1 MWKWTDPDNIKAIIL
16 DVDSLDEAYLSF
28 PYNQYIADVQLFF
41 VKDNNSTCDKEVEVT
56 EYIDTTTLLQD
67 ILIRS
72 KCDSTSIISISNN
85 PLFLKE
91 MMQNH
96 IGTILTC
103 ILAKDLLR
111 NTPDF
116 TDCTINSLPKILKG
130 ELYGY
135 GAEVYATYGHGF
147 PSMSLLKCKSQIL
160 LNDGTEREAIVFMGG
175 RYYSEKHRYLLND
188 PLSYEVLN
196 FKRNYTDS
204 VDLFFDSVISF
215 IRNYKAIDV
224 LTYIPLKPKDI
235 NEKKYDRF
243 RNLKLVNSS
252 QNGIKLQQVLGFN
265 KDFSQ
270 KGNDLYVRKEI
281 VKGAFNVLS
290 DIKGKNIIVIDDV
303 YSTGSTIEEAI
314 KTLYENGANKE
325 FAVLLAVN
333 QMTESNIEYQNL
345 KCGECGN
352 EMKLRKNKKG
362 ELFFGCTAYYRH
374 KAISTTM
381 DLKQGLNLLKDK
393 NKLEVTNDRDLED
406 EY

>member
-67 ILIRS
+67 ML
-72 KCDSTSIISISNN
+72 KDTKYNSTSIISISNN
-85 PLFLKE
+85 PIFLKE

-103 ILAKDLLR
+103 IPAKDFLR

-116 TDCTINSLPKILKG
+116 TVCTINSLPKILKG
-130 ELYGY
+130 ECSGY
-135 GAEVYATYGHGF
+135 VAEVYATYGKGI
-147 PSMSLLKCKSQIL
+147 PKMSLLKCEYEISL
-160 LNDGTEREAIVFMGG
+160 SDGTKREVIVFMGG
-175 RYYSEKHRYLLND
+175 RYYSDTHQYLLND
-188 PLSYEVLN
+188 PLSRLVLN
-196 FKRNYTDS
+196 FKENYTKS
-204 VDLFFDSVISF
+204 VDLFFDAALRSLRKYESF
-215 IRNYKAIDV
+215 DI
-224 LTYIPLKPKDI
+224 LTYVPLKPKE
-235 NEKKYDRF
+235 NKYDRF
-243 RNLKLVNSS
+243 VGLKLEKNSKD
-252 QNGIKLQQVLGFN
+252 GMKLQRVLEFN
-265 KDFSQ
+265 KNFSQ
-270 KGNDLYVRKEI
+270 KGNNFYRRKEN
-281 VKGAFNVLS
+281 VKGAFNVIL

-314 KTLYENGANKE
+314 KTLYENGANKV

-333 QMTESNIEYQNL
+333 QMTESNIEYKNL
-345 KCGECGN
+345 KCKLCGN
-352 EMKLRKNKKG
+352 EMKLRINKKG
-362 ELFFGCTAYYRH
+362 ELFFGCTAFYRH
-374 KAISTTM
+374 KAIPTTIN
-381 DLKQGLNLLKDK
+381 LQQGLNLLKDK

>member
-1 MWKWTDPDNIKAIIL
+1 M
-16 DVDSLDEAYLSF
+16 
-28 PYNQYIADVQLFF
+28 
-41 VKDNNSTCDKEVEVT
+41 
-56 EYIDTTTLLQD
+56 
-67 ILIRS
+67 
-72 KCDSTSIISISNN
+72 
-85 PLFLKE
+85 
-91 MMQNH
+91 
-96 IGTILTC
+96 
-103 ILAKDLLR
+103 
-111 NTPDF
+111 
-116 TDCTINSLPKILKG
+116 
-130 ELYGY
+130 
-135 GAEVYATYGHGF
+135 
-147 PSMSLLKCKSQIL
+147 
-160 LNDGTEREAIVFMGG
+160 
-175 RYYSEKHRYLLND
+175 
-188 PLSYEVLN
+188 
-196 FKRNYTDS
+196 
-204 VDLFFDSVISF
+204 
-215 IRNYKAIDV
+215 
-224 LTYIPLKPKDI
+224 TYIPLKPKDI

-314 KTLYENGANKE
+314 KTLYENGANKV

>member
-147 PSMSLLKCKSQIL
+147 PSMC
-160 LNDGTEREAIVFMGG
+160 F
-175 RYYSEKHRYLLND
+175 
-188 PLSYEVLN
+188 
-196 FKRNYTDS
+196 
-204 VDLFFDSVISF
+204 
-215 IRNYKAIDV
+215 
-224 LTYIPLKPKDI
+224 
-235 NEKKYDRF
+235 
-243 RNLKLVNSS
+243 
-252 QNGIKLQQVLGFN
+252 
-265 KDFSQ
+265 
-270 KGNDLYVRKEI
+270 
-281 VKGAFNVLS
+281 
-290 DIKGKNIIVIDDV
+290 
-303 YSTGSTIEEAI
+303 
-314 KTLYENGANKE
+314 
-325 FAVLLAVN
+325 
-333 QMTESNIEYQNL
+333 
-345 KCGECGN
+345 
-352 EMKLRKNKKG
+352 LR
-362 ELFFGCTAYYRH
+362 L
-374 KAISTTM
+374 
-381 DLKQGLNLLKDK
+381 
-393 NKLEVTNDRDLED
+393 
-406 EY
+406 